1 MPGDAKTAASIAWL
15 LDLRTSERNRLDLF
29 PALITDDMMLGRRFL
44 KEPEAL
50 DLSDARYS
58 SFRDGNTM
66 AEGSLEKEVNVWQL
80 AISTFVMA
88 AVFALTLFLPA
99 GTLAWAAGWAYF
111 VLALGFTI
119 ALSIWLLQFN
129 PDLLAERMTGIGK
142 PDQKSWDK
150 VFLAMTALVFFAWH
164 VVMALDA
171 VRFRWT
177 QMPLWLQR
185 IGACLLLG
193 SFYIFYLTFRENS
206 YLSPAVR
213 VQSERGQTVVSTGP
227 YKYVRHPLYSGF
239 VLYAVG
245 TALLLGSG
253 YGLIGALLLIAMIA
267 WRAVREERVLQEE
280 LKGYDNYLSR
290 VRYRLIPY
298 LW

>member
-1 MPGDAKTAASIAWL
+1 M
-15 LDLRTSERNRLDLF
+15 
-29 PALITDDMMLGRRFL
+29 
-44 KEPEAL
+44 
-50 DLSDARYS
+50 
-58 SFRDGNTM
+58 
-66 AEGSLEKEVNVWQL
+66 EVNVRQL
-80 AISTFVMA
+80 VIQTIAMS

-99 GTLAWAAGWAYF
+99 GTLVWAAGWAYL
-111 VLALGFTI
+111 VLVLGFAI
-119 ALSIWLLQFN
+119 ALSIWLLRFN

-150 VFLAMTALVFFAWH
+150 AFLALVALVFFAWH
-164 VVMALDA
+164 VLMALDA
-171 VRFRWT
+171 VRFRWS
-177 QMPLWLQR
+177 QMPLWLQL

-213 VQSERGQTVVSTGP
+213 VQTERGQTVVSTGP
-227 YKYVRHPLYSGF
+227 YRYVRHPLYSGF

-245 TALLLGSG
+245 TALLLGSC
-253 YGLIGALLLIAMIA
+253 YGLIGALLLITMIA

-280 LKGYDNYLSR
+280 LNGYDNYMSR
-290 VRYRLIPY
+290 VKYRFIPY

>member
-1 MPGDAKTAASIAWL
+1 MSSILTSWQATQWL
-15 LDLRTSERNRLDLF
+15 KAICRK
-29 PALITDDMMLGRRFL
+29 M
-44 KEPEAL
+44 K
-50 DLSDARYS
+50 
-58 SFRDGNTM
+58 
-66 AEGSLEKEVNVWQL
+66 VNVRQL
-80 AISTFVMA
+80 VIQTIAMS

-99 GTLAWAAGWAYF
+99 GTLAWAAGWAYL
-111 VLALGFTI
+111 VLVLGFSI
-119 ALSIWLLQFN
+119 ALSIWLFRYN
-129 PDLLAERMTGIGK
+129 PDLLAERITGIGK

-150 VFLAMTALVFFAWH
+150 TFLALTALVFFAWQ

-171 VRFRWT
+171 VRFRWS
-177 QMPLWLQR
+177 QMPLSLQL

-193 SFYIFYLTFRENS
+193 SFYIFYLSFRENS

-213 VQSERGQTVVSTGP
+213 VQTERGQTVVSTGP
-227 YKYVRHPLYSGF
+227 YRYVRHPLYSGF
-239 VLYAVG
+239 VLYALG

-253 YGLIGALLLIAMIA
+253 YGLLGALVLIAMIA

-280 LKGYDNYLSR
+280 LKGYDNYMSR